1 MYDNIYTDYSDKHFE
16 YSYPISF
23 DLRNKDYLQTKSNLY
38 GQWAEGD
45 TVEIFFRLT
54 DADSNS
60 EWYKDKKVQ
69 VTINDFR
76 YEEIYTVTFDA
87 APKIILSIDAE
98 TSKLFSPGV
107 YYCEVKL
114 IDSITKDIT
123 TLLDEEECC
132 LYVK

>member
-1 MYDNIYTDYSDKHFE
+1 MYDNIYTDYSDKQFE

-23 DLRNKDYLQTKSNLY
+23 DIRNKDYLQTKSNLY

-45 TVEIFFRLT
+45 TVEIFFKLT
-54 DADSNS
+54 EEDNS
-60 EWYKDKKVQ
+60 EWYENKTVK
-69 VTINDFR
+69 VTISDFR
-76 YEEIYTVTFDA
+76 YEEVYTATFKA
-87 APKIILSIDAE
+87 SPKIVLSIDSK
-98 TSKLFSPGV
+98 TSQLFTPGV

-114 IDSITKDIT
+114 LDDITNDVT